1 MLEIKEEKIKS
12 PSYYQQFK
20 DKIGVDVHIISEAL
34 GFYLGNVFKYI
45 ARAGYKSEQ
54 GYSQNQKKLED
65 LYKAKEYLDFEIDK
79 IKKENNNEQLFKYL
93 FSKEAEFKRLSF
105 VIYVF

>member
-54 GYSQNQKKLED
+54 GYSQNQKNLED
-65 LYKAKEYLDFEIDK
+65 LYKAKKYLDFEINK
-79 IKKENNNEQLFKYL
+79 IKKENKDE
-93 FSKEAEFKRLSF
+93 
-105 VIYVF
+105 